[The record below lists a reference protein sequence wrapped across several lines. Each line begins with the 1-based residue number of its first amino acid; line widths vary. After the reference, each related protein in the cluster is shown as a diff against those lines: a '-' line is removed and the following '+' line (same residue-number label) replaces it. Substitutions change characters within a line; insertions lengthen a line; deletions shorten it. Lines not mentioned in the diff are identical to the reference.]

1 MLVLLIFICAAV
13 LAMSFLCSLTET
25 VPISLNP
32 LALKRMSECKTRM
45 KLLLAQWDINAKPS
59 CV

>member
-25 VPISLNP
+25 VPISLNT
-32 LALKRMSECKTRM
+32 LALKRMGER
-45 KLLLAQWDINAKPS
+45 A
-59 CV
+59 